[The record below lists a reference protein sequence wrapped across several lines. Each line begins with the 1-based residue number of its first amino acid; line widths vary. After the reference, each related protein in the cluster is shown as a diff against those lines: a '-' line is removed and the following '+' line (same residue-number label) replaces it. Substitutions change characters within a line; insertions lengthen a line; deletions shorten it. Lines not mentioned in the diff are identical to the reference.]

1 MDSIKKK
8 MQSLAKETANAQARA
23 EKWEKEMEDTNRTA
37 DHFEEQV
44 RVLQKKIQAAESQFD
59 VCTEDLFNQT
69 IKMEEMEKKAGNAE
83 GQVGDLARR
92 LLLLEEN
99 AVKSEER
106 LAGAVTN
113 LATASLT
120 ADRSIKDQ
128 HELSQVCTVLY
139 CTVLY
144 CTVLYCKYC
153 SVLCC
158 TVLYCTVP
166 FCALLYVLFCAVLYC
181 TVRTVLCCNVLY
193 CTVPGVRQEGGEHRP
208 AGAAAEGRPVQPD
221 GVREQIRDHGQE
233 TEDHGVGAR
242 EVSWSKTKTFYLFHS
257 CRATQRAEDVEFKFV
272 DIEDELKLVGQNQQT
287 LEVSEE
293 QSLERED
300 KLQKQIRELKSKLKT
315 TNTRAENAEMDIG
328 RLNVRIDKVEEDLVI
343 EKSKIKQ
350 VSDDL
355 SSIFDSMMQG
365 EC

>member
-144 CTVLYCKYC
+144 CTV
-153 SVLCC
+153 
-158 TVLYCTVP
+158 
-166 FCALLYVLFCAVLYC
+166 
-181 TVRTVLCCNVLY
+181 RTVLCCNVLY
-193 CTVPGVRQEGGEHRP
+193 CPRCAPRRRRTS
-208 AGAAAEGRPVQPD
+208 
-221 GVREQIRDHGQE
+221 
-233 TEDHGVGAR
+233 T
-242 EVSWSKTKTFYLFHS
+242 SWS
-257 CRATQRAEDVEFKFV
+257 
-272 DIEDELKLVGQNQQT
+272 
-287 LEVSEE
+287 
-293 QSLERED
+293 
-300 KLQKQIRELKSKLKT
+300 
-315 TNTRAENAEMDIG
+315 
-328 RLNVRIDKVEEDLVI
+328 
-343 EKSKIKQ
+343 
-350 VSDDL
+350 
-355 SSIFDSMMQG
+355 SS
-365 EC
+365 